1 MVMQPL
7 PHTRSCFVCGET
19 NPIGLQLRFETDGK
33 VVRAEFC
40 PKPEHIGFK
49 ATVHGG
55 IIATLLDETMV
66 WACAIQTKR
75 FAYCAELN
83 VRYVFPV
90 RPGARVIATAELV
103 ENRRG
108 KIFATKGEL
117 RDGAHLLLATAT
129 AKYLPVPGELTVDL
143 LTDFVG
149 DMRFLSR
156 NNAVEQETTEKTEK

>member
-1 MVMQPL
+1 MQPL
-7 PHTRSCFVCGET
+7 PHTRSCFVCGEA

-40 PKPEHIGFK
+40 PKPEPIGFK
-49 ATVHGG
+49 GTVHGG

-66 WACAIQTKR
+66 WAGAIQTKR

-83 VRYVFPV
+83 VRYVLPV
-90 RPGARVIATAELV
+90 RPGVTVIASAELV

-108 KIFATKGEL
+108 KVFATKGEL
-117 RDGAHLLLATAT
+117 RDRANVLLVTAT

-149 DMRFLSR
+149 DVRFLTSG
-156 NNAVEQETTEKTEK
+156 ET

>member
-1 MVMQPL
+1 MQPL
-7 PHTRSCFVCGET
+7 PRTRSCFVCGEA
-19 NPIGLQLRFETDGK
+19 NPLGLQLRFETDGK

-66 WACAIQTKR
+66 WACVIQTKR
-75 FAYCAELN
+75 FAYCAELK
-83 VRYVFPV
+83 VRYVLPV
-90 RPGARVIATAELV
+90 RPGLLVIATAELV

-108 KIFATKGEL
+108 KIFTTKGEL
-117 RDGAHLLLATAT
+117 RDRANALLATAG
-129 AKYLPVPGELTVDL
+129 ARYLPIPGEPTIEQ

-149 DMRFLSR
+149 DMGFLSG
-156 NNAVEQETTEKTEK
+156 ET

>member
-1 MVMQPL
+1 MQPL
-7 PHTRSCFVCGET
+7 PHTRSCFVCGEA
-19 NPIGLQLRFETDGK
+19 NPIGLQLRFETDGEI
-33 VVRAEFC
+33 VRAEFC

-75 FAYCAELN
+75 FAYCAELK
-83 VRYVFPV
+83 VRYELPV
-90 RPGARVIATAELV
+90 RPGAPVIATAELV

-108 KIFATKGEL
+108 RIFTTKGEL
-117 RDGAHLLLATAT
+117 RDRANVLLATAT
-129 AKYLPVPGELTVDL
+129 AKYLPIPGQFTVDQ

-149 DMRFLSR
+149 DIRFLTSG
-156 NNAVEQETTEKTEK
+156 ET

>member
-1 MVMQPL
+1 MQAL
-7 PHTRSCFVCGET
+7 PHTRSCFVCGEA
-19 NPIGLQLRFETDGK
+19 NPIVLQLRFETDGRI
-33 VVRAEFC
+33 VRAEFC

-66 WACAIQTKR
+66 WACAIQTRR

-83 VRYVFPV
+83 VRYVLRV
-90 RPGARVIATAELV
+90 RPGAPVIATAELV

-117 RDGAHLLLATAT
+117 RDRANVLLATAT
-129 AKYLPVPGELTVDL
+129 AKYLPVPGELTAEQ

-149 DMRFLSR
+149 DMRFLTSG
-156 NNAVEQETTEKTEK
+156 ET